1 MSLDKHYEE
10 KKRKNISPSLGNPMD
25 VSYTKMFRFC
35 LDKKCTMTKWWRRG
49 FSAYTQQYAFAVV
62 MVGVHE
68 LIENTKFMNIRLGL
82 NRGSSVVYT
91 CVCMY
96 TV

>member
-1 MSLDKHYEE
+1 MYD
-10 KKRKNISPSLGNPMD
+10 GQTAT
-25 VSYTKMFRFC
+25 VRFPGVHT
-35 LDKKCTMTKWWRRG
+35 TMC
-49 FSAYTQQYAFAVV
+49 AFAVV

-82 NRGSSVVYT
+82 NHGSSIVYT